1 MKKNIIYLLTLFVA
15 ISACSDDFTEL
26 PAIGSLS
33 DEEVQNEDGVELLL
47 IGAYSTLDGIR
58 NNLSGNGFAAS
69 GDNWWF
75 DVIAD
80 DAHKGS
86 TDGDQADLF
95 EMEVYNWTTANPY
108 VLGKWSSIFAGV
120 NRANA
125 VIALIATI
133 EGADLNAQLA
143 EARFLRGH
151 FNFELQ
157 RIYGNV
163 PYISEDDYA
172 NTEFNQTNSG
182 PIWDEIEADF
192 QFAVDNLPDSQGLP
206 GKPSSWT
213 AKAYLGKVYLQQN
226 EWTAAFDLLED
237 VINNGPYSLNSEFLA
252 NFESEGE
259 NSSEAVFSIQFT
271 ADSGQ
276 SLNGNI
282 GGVLNF
288 PNPGPFGSCCG
299 FYQPSQDL
307 VNAFQTDVDGLPL
320 LDTFNEANNDV
331 TNDYGIEDEDAFTP
345 HTGPLDPRLDYTVGR
360 RGIDYNGYG
369 TFPGHS
375 WIRATFSDI
384 SGPYLP
390 AKNVYQSGDSDNQG
404 TGAWG
409 QQHSGIN
416 YHIIRFADV
425 LLMGA
430 EAAVET
436 NDLASALTWV
446 NLVRNRAK
454 NMEYVQ
460 NEAGDADAANYVIEP
475 YTSFD
480 DQAFARKA
488 VRHER
493 RLELGMEGHRLFDL
507 RRWGNSVE
515 VINEYIVNESRT
527 ITNFGTKANTFEAKH
542 DMLPIPLTAID
553 LSGGILEQNPGY

>member
-1 MKKNIIYLLTLFVA
+1 MKKKLIYLFSLFAA
-15 ISACSDDFTEL
+15 ISACSDDFTEQ
-26 PAIGSLS
+26 PAIGALS
-33 DEEVQNEDGVELLL
+33 DAAVQNEDGVELLL

-58 NNLSGNGFAAS
+58 NNLAGNGFAAS

-75 DVIAD
+75 DVVAD

-95 EMEVYNWTTANPY
+95 EMEVYNWTTGNPY

-133 EGADLNAQLA
+133 EDADLTGKLA

-163 PYISEDDYA
+163 PYISEENYA
-172 NTEFNQTNSG
+172 NTEFNQPNPG
-182 PIWDEIEADF
+182 PIWDEIEADL
-192 QFAVDNLPDSQGLP
+192 QFAMDNLPATQAQSGRP
-206 GKPSSWT
+206 TSW
-213 AKAYLGKVYLQQN
+213 AAQAYLGKVHLQQS
-226 EWTAAFDLLED
+226 EWAAAFDLLED
-237 VINNGPYSLNSEFLA
+237 VINNGPYSLNPEFVA
-252 NFESEGE
+252 NFESAGE
-259 NSSEAVFSIQFT
+259 NSSEAVFAIQFT
-271 ADSGQ
+271 ADDGQ
-276 SLNGNI
+276 SFNGNI

-307 VNAFQTDVDGLPL
+307 VNAFQTDDTTGLPL
-320 LDTFNEANNDV
+320 LDTFNQSDV

-360 RGIDYNGYG
+360 RGVDYNRYG

-375 WIRATFSDI
+375 WIRATFADI

-390 AKNVYQSGDSDNQG
+390 AKNVYQSGDTDNQG

-409 QQHSGIN
+409 QQHAGIN

-454 NMEYVQ
+454 NMTYVQ

-475 YTSFD
+475 YTSFA

-507 RRWGNSVE
+507 YRWGNGVE
-515 VINEYIVNESRT
+515 VINEYISNESRT
-527 ITNFGTKANTFEAKH
+527 IANFGTKANAFDAKNEV
-542 DMLPIPLTAID
+542 LPIPLTAID

>member
-1 MKKNIIYLLTLFVA
+1 MKKNLIYLLTLFVA
-15 ISACSDDFTEL
+15 MSACSDSFTEQ
-26 PAIGSLS
+26 PAIGALS
-33 DEEVQNEDGVELLL
+33 DAAVQNEAGVELLL

-75 DVIAD
+75 DVLSD

-95 EMEVYNWTTANPY
+95 EMETYNWTTGNPY
-108 VLGKWSSIFAGV
+108 ILGKWSSVFAGV

-133 EGADLNAQLA
+133 PDADLTGKLA

-151 FNFELQ
+151 FNYELEK
-157 RIYGNV
+157 IYGNI
-163 PYISEDDYA
+163 PYISEENYA
-172 NTEFNQTNSG
+172 NTEFNQPNPG
-182 PIWDEIEADF
+182 PIWDKIEADL
-192 QFAVDNLPDSQGLP
+192 QFAIDNLPASQAQSGRP
-206 GKPSSWT
+206 TSWA
-213 AKAYLGKVYLQQN
+213 AKAYLGKVLLQQSK
-226 EWTAAFDLLED
+226 WGPALTLFTD
-237 VINNGPYSLNSEFLA
+237 VINNGPYALNPEFVA
-252 NFESEGE
+252 NFESDGE
-259 NSSEAVFSIQFT
+259 NSSEAIFAIQFT
-271 ADSGQ
+271 ADGGQ

-307 VNAFQTDVDGLPL
+307 VNAFQTDAAGLPL
-320 LDTFNEANNDV
+320 LDTFNDTDV
-331 TNDYGIEDEDAFTP
+331 ANDYGLEDADAFTT

-360 RGIDYNGYG
+360 RGIDYNRYG

-375 WIRATFSDI
+375 WIRATFADI

-390 AKNVYQSGDSDNQG
+390 AKNVYQSGDTNNQG

-409 QQHSGIN
+409 EQHSGIN
-416 YHIIRFADV
+416 YHIIRYADV

-454 NMEYVQ
+454 NMTYVQ
-460 NEAGDADAANYVIEP
+460 NATGDAPAANYVIEP
-475 YTSFD
+475 YTSFA

-488 VRHER
+488 VHLER
-493 RLELGMEGHRLFDL
+493 RLELGMEGHRFFDL
-507 RRWGNSVE
+507 KRWGNGVS
-515 VINEYIVNESRT
+515 VINDYIANESRT
-527 ITNFGTKANTFEAKH
+527 ITNFGTKAKPFAAKNNL
-542 DMLPIPLTAID
+542 LPIPLNAID
-553 LSGGILEQNPGY
+553 LSGGILQQNDGY

>member
-1 MKKNIIYLLTLFVA
+1 MKKKLIYLFTLFAA
-15 ISACSDDFTEL
+15 ISACSDEFTEQ
-26 PAIGSLS
+26 PAIGALS
-33 DEEVQNEDGVELLL
+33 DAAVQNEDGVELLL

-95 EMEVYNWTTANPY
+95 EMEVYNWTTGNPY

-125 VIALIATI
+125 VISLISSI
-133 EGADLNAQLA
+133 EDADLTGKLA

-163 PYISEDDYA
+163 PYISEENYA
-172 NTEFNQTNSG
+172 NTEFNQPNPG
-182 PIWDEIEADF
+182 PIWDQIEADF
-192 QFAVDNLPDSQGLP
+192 QFAMDNLPATQEQSGRP
-206 GKPSSWT
+206 TSWAAQT
-213 AKAYLGKVYLQQN
+213 YLGKVHLQQSD
-226 EWTAAFDLLED
+226 WAAAFDLLED
-237 VINNGPYSLNSEFLA
+237 VINNGPYSLNAEFLD
-252 NFESEGE
+252 NFISSGE
-259 NSSEAVFSIQFT
+259 NSSESVFAIQFT
-271 ADSGQ
+271 ADTGQ
-276 SLNGNI
+276 SFNGNI

-307 VNAFQTDVDGLPL
+307 VNAFQTDENGLPL
-320 LDTFNEANNDV
+320 LDTFNAAGNDV
-331 TNDYGIEDEDAFTP
+331 ANDYGIEDEDAFTP

-375 WIRATFSDI
+375 WIRATFADI

-390 AKNVYQSGDSDNQG
+390 SKNVYQSGDTDNQG

-416 YHIIRFADV
+416 YNIIRFADV

-430 EAAVET
+430 EAAVEL

-446 NLVRNRAK
+446 NMVRNRAK
-454 NMEYVQ
+454 SMSYVQ

-475 YTSFD
+475 YTSFS

-507 RRWGNSVE
+507 RRWGNGVE
-515 VINEYIVNESRT
+515 VINEYIANESRT
-527 ITNFGTKANTFEAKH
+527 IENFGTKANAFEAKH
-542 DMLPIPLTAID
+542 DLLPIPLSAID
-553 LSGGILEQNPGY
+553 LSGGILEQNPGF